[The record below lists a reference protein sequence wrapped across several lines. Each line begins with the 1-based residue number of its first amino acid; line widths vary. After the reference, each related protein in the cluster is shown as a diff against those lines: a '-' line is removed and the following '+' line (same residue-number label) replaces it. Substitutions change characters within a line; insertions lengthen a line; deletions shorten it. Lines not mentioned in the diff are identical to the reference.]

1 MNVRSSK
8 TEVLH
13 GKNFKPHSNIGRNT
27 VAKPFLRTSGPW
39 SRAPSRIWMPTL
51 MGTSPDLS
59 SSKLCL
65 TFEEHF
71 DVKMDSEFRDGYE
84 AMFLV
89 LDADEDGK
97 VTLAEL
103 EAYAREHWE

>member
-1 MNVRSSK
+1 LNVRSSK

-13 GKNFKPHSNIGRNT
+13 WKNLKPDSNIGRNRL
-27 VAKPFLRTSGPW
+27 AKPFLRTSGPW
-39 SRAPSRIWMPTL
+39 SRAPSRIWMTTL

-65 TFEEHF
+65 AEEHF
-71 DVKMDSEFRDGYE
+71 DVKMDSEFRDGYK
-84 AMFLV
+84 AMFRV